1 MSAAPANCDPVLEVG
16 CGDGELLAAMA
27 RRHPDTPFI
36 GLDRTPKR
44 LAAARRATASL
55 PNAQLVHANAEHLAR
70 LFPPATF
77 AHILVFH
84 PEPCDRPQDA
94 PNRLLTPAFLAQAA
108 DLLRPGGRLHLQT
121 DHPGYYAHLL
131 HLWGR
136 PEPEHFTLARQWLA
150 EGRWGR
156 HPFSGPRVRARDLWP
171 APPPNDHG
179 VAETTLSLCHTG
191 TTPRPDTP
199 FAGLMTAFE
208 RRYRARGLPIYRLEA
223 VKP

>member
-1 MSAAPANCDPVLEVG
+1 MSTGPADHAPVLEVG

-27 RRHPDTPFI
+27 RRHPGNPFI
-36 GLDRTPKR
+36 GLDRTPRR
-44 LAAARRATASL
+44 LAAARRAIATL
-55 PNAQLVHANAEHLAR
+55 PNAHLLHANAEHLAR

-94 PNRLLTPAFLAQAA
+94 PNRLITPAFLNHVA

-131 HLWGR
+131 HFWGR

-150 EGRWGR
+150 DGRWGKR
-156 HPFSGPRVRARDLWP
+156 PFPGPRVRARDLWL

-179 VAETTLSLCHTG
+179 FAEATLPLRYTG

-199 FAGLMTAFE
+199 FAGLTTDFE
-208 RRYRARGLPIYRLEA
+208 RRYLARGLPIYRLEA